1 MESSAGDAAE
11 NVMDDHGGHTPA
23 GPAGP
28 KTVAILGTGVMGST
42 LLSGLIRSGR
52 DATELVITG
61 RNAER
66 AEELAALYGVR
77 LMTNPDAARA
87 ADTLVLV
94 VKPQDM
100 DGLLAEI
107 RGHVPA
113 GTLVVSLAAG
123 ITTAFLEERLP
134 VGTAVVRVMPNTPA
148 LVDEGMAAVSPG
160 QHCDEVH
167 LSEAEELLRSCGKVL
182 RVAEKHLDAVTAIS
196 GSGPAYIFY
205 VVEAMIEAGVL
216 LGMPRTT
223 STELVVQTLYG
234 AATMLKETGQHP
246 TVLREQVSSPG
257 GTTMAAVRQ
266 LDDHK
271 VRAAFVTAM
280 LAAAERSKQLASGSG

>member
-1 MESSAGDAAE
+1 MESPAGDVGDKVSGDQRVVGA
-11 NVMDDHGGHTPA
+11 V
-23 GPAGP
+23 GP
-28 KTVAILGTGVMGST
+28 KTVAILGAGVMGST

-52 DATELVITG
+52 DAAELVITG

-66 AEELAALYGVR
+66 AEMLAGTYGVR
-77 LMTNPDAARA
+77 LMSNIDAAQV

-100 DGLLAEI
+100 EGLLAEI
-107 RGHVPA
+107 RGHVA
-113 GTLVVSLAAG
+113 HGTLVVSLAAG
-123 ITTAFLEERLP
+123 ITTAFLEDRLP

-148 LVDEGMAAVSPG
+148 LVDEGMAALSPG
-160 QHCDEVH
+160 RHCDEVH
-167 LSEAEELLRSCGKVL
+167 LVEAEELLRSCGKVL
-182 RVAEKHLDAVTAIS
+182 RVAEKHQDAVTAIS

-216 LGMPRTT
+216 LGMPRAT

-257 GTTMAAVRQ
+257 GTTMAALRE

-280 LAAAERSKQLASGSG
+280 EAAARRSKQLASGSD

>member
-1 MESSAGDAAE
+1 MAE
-11 NVMDDHGGHTPA
+11 TA
-23 GPAGP
+23 EGPR
-28 KTVAILGTGVMGST
+28 TVAILGVGVMGST
-42 LLSGLIRSGR
+42 LLAGLLRAGR
-52 DATELVITG
+52 NAADLVITG

-66 AEELAALYGVR
+66 AKELAGTYGVR
-77 LMTNPDAARA
+77 LMSNVDAADD

-100 DGLLAEI
+100 GGLLAEI
-107 RGHVPA
+107 SAHVRPGA
-113 GTLVVSLAAG
+113 LVVSLAAG
-123 ITTAFLEERLP
+123 ITTGFLEERLP
-134 VGTAVVRVMPNTPA
+134 EGTAVVRVMPNTPA
-148 LVDEGMAAVSPG
+148 LVDEGMAAISPG
-160 QHCDEVH
+160 KHCDEGH
-167 LSEAEELLRSCGKVL
+167 LIEAEELLRSCGKVL
-182 RVAEKHLDAVTAIS
+182 RIPEKHLDAVTAIS

-216 LGMPRTT
+216 LGMPRAT

-257 GTTMAAVRQ
+257 GTTMAALRQ

-280 LAAAERSKQLASGSG
+280 EAAAKRSKELASGNG

>member
-1 MESSAGDAAE
+1 MDSSAGDAAE
-11 NVMDDHGGHTPA
+11 KLTGDHGGA
-23 GPAGP
+23 AAGP

-42 LLSGLIRSGR
+42 LLSGLIRAGR
-52 DATELVITG
+52 DATELIITG
-61 RNAER
+61 RNLER

-77 LMTNPDAARA
+77 LMTNADAARS

-100 DGLLAEI
+100 EGLLAEI
-107 RGHVPA
+107 RGQVLPGA
-113 GTLVVSLAAG
+113 LVVSLAAG
-123 ITTAFLEERLP
+123 ITTGFLEERLP
-134 VGTAVVRVMPNTPA
+134 VGSAVVRVMPNTPA

-160 QHCDEVH
+160 RHCDEIQ
-167 LSEAEELLRSCGKVL
+167 LSEVEELLRSCGKVL

-216 LGMPRTT
+216 LGMPRST

>member
-1 MESSAGDAAE
+1 MTASAE
-11 NVMDDHGGHTPA
+11 GGSR
-23 GPAGP
+23 
-28 KTVAILGTGVMGST
+28 TVAILGVGVMGST
-42 LLSGLIRSGR
+42 LLAGLLRSGR
-52 DATELVITG
+52 DAADLVITG
-61 RNAER
+61 RNVER
-66 AEELAALYGVR
+66 AEELAETYGVR
-77 LMTNPDAARA
+77 LMSNVDAAVD

-107 RGHVPA
+107 TDHVRPGA
-113 GTLVVSLAAG
+113 LVVSLAAG
-123 ITTAFLEERLP
+123 ITTGFLEERLP
-134 VGTAVVRVMPNTPA
+134 SGTAVVRVMPNTPA
-148 LVDEGMAAVSPG
+148 LVDEGMAAISPG
-160 QHCDEVH
+160 KHCDDGH
-167 LSEAEELLRSCGKVL
+167 LNEAEELLRSCGKVL
-182 RVAEKHLDAVTAIS
+182 RIPEKHLDAVTAIS

-216 LGMPRTT
+216 LGMPRAT
-223 STELVVQTLYG
+223 STDLVVQTLYG

-257 GTTMAAVRQ
+257 GTTMAALRQ

-280 LAAAERSKQLASGSG
+280 EAAAKRSKELASGNA

>member
-11 NVMDDHGGHTPA
+11 KVTGDHGGAAA
-23 GPAGP
+23 GST
-28 KTVAILGTGVMGST
+28 TVAILGAGVMGST
-42 LLSGLIRSGR
+42 LLSGLIRAGR
-52 DATELVITG
+52 DATELIITG
-61 RNAER
+61 RNLER
-66 AEELAALYGVR
+66 TGELAALYGVR
-77 LMTNPDAARA
+77 LMTNAEAARS

-100 DGLLAEI
+100 EGLLAEI
-107 RGHVPA
+107 RGDVLPGA
-113 GTLVVSLAAG
+113 LVVSLAAG
-123 ITTAFLEERLP
+123 ITTGFLEERLP

-160 QHCDEVH
+160 QHCDEIQ
-167 LSEAEELLRSCGKVL
+167 LSEVEELLRSCGKVL

>member
-1 MESSAGDAAE
+1 MAE
-11 NVMDDHGGHTPA
+11 TA
-23 GPAGP
+23 EGPR
-28 KTVAILGTGVMGST
+28 TVAILGVGVMGST
-42 LLSGLIRSGR
+42 LLAGLLRAGR
-52 DATELVITG
+52 NAADLVITG

-66 AEELAALYGVR
+66 AKELAGTYGVR
-77 LMTNPDAARA
+77 LMSNVDAADD

-100 DGLLAEI
+100 GGLLAEI
-107 RGHVPA
+107 SAHVRPGA
-113 GTLVVSLAAG
+113 LVVSLAAG
-123 ITTAFLEERLP
+123 ITTGFLEERLP
-134 VGTAVVRVMPNTPA
+134 EGTAVVRVMPNTPA
-148 LVDEGMAAVSPG
+148 LVDEGMAAISPG
-160 QHCDEVH
+160 KHCDEGH
-167 LSEAEELLRSCGKVL
+167 LIEAEELLRSCGKVL
-182 RVAEKHLDAVTAIS
+182 RIPEKHLDAVTAIS

-216 LGMPRTT
+216 LGMPRAT

-257 GTTMAAVRQ
+257 GTTMAALRQ

-280 LAAAERSKQLASGSG
+280 EAAAKRSKELASGNA

>member
-1 MESSAGDAAE
+1 MASSAAE
-11 NVMDDHGGHTPA
+11 NVQGDQGA
-23 GPAGP
+23 VGP
-28 KTVAILGTGVMGST
+28 KTVAILGAGVMGST
-42 LLSGLIRSGR
+42 LLSGLIRAGR
-52 DATELVITG
+52 DVAELVITG
-61 RNAER
+61 RNVQR
-66 AEELAALYGVR
+66 AQALADTYGVA
-77 LMTNPDAARA
+77 LMSNGDAAQT

-100 DGLLAEI
+100 EGLLAEI
-107 RGHVPA
+107 RGHVRPGA
-113 GTLVVSLAAG
+113 LVVSLAAG
-123 ITTAFLEERLP
+123 ITTGYLEERLP

-148 LVDEGMAAVSPG
+148 LVDEGMAALSAG

-167 LSEAEELLRSCGKVL
+167 LCEAEELLRSCGKVL

-223 STELVVQTLYG
+223 ATELVVQTLYG

-257 GTTMAAVRQ
+257 GTTMAALRQ

-280 LAAAERSKQLASGSG
+280 EAAAERSRQLASGNG

>member
-1 MESSAGDAAE
+1 MESAAGDAPGKVWDE
-11 NVMDDHGGHTPA
+11 LGVGGPR
-23 GPAGP
+23 
-28 KTVAILGTGVMGST
+28 TVAILGTGVMGSA

-52 DATELVITG
+52 DAAELVITG

-66 AEELAALYGVR
+66 AEMLASTYGVR
-77 LMTNPDAARA
+77 LMSNIDAAQA

-100 DGLLAEI
+100 EGLLAEI
-107 RGHVPA
+107 GGHVAPGA
-113 GTLVVSLAAG
+113 LVVSLAAG

-148 LVDEGMAAVSPG
+148 LVDEGMAALSPG

-167 LSEAEELLRSCGKVL
+167 LQEAEELLRSCGKVL

-216 LGMPRTT
+216 LGMPRST

-257 GTTMAAVRQ
+257 GTTMAALRE

-280 LAAAERSKQLASGSG
+280 EAAAERSRQLASGSA